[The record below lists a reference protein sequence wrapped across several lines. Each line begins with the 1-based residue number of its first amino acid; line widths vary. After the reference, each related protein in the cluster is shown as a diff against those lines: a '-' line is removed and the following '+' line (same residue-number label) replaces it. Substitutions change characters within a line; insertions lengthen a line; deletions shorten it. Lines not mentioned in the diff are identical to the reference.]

1 MIPLKF
7 QINCVTFLLKSRQ
20 WLFIS
25 FNLKTKPLTM
35 DCKALCPFLLCPL
48 FYFSHADQ
56 FSFPQRV
63 QECSCLKTFALVLST
78 CFAFSQHI
86 CSICSLRFSN
96 SKLPSLCAF
105 CGYPMERMYAPYIHI
120 PAFMPFLLCSYYDF
134 IYYTLATFLFIF
146 LLLSSSLNSKLHYT

>member
-7 QINCVTFLLKSRQ
+7 QINCVTFLLKSCQ

-25 FNLKTKPLTM
+25 FNLKTNSLTM

-105 CGYPMERMYAPYIHI
+105 CRLPYGKNVCPLYPHSCFYAFSP
-120 PAFMPFLLCSYYDF
+120 
-134 IYYTLATFLFIF
+134 
-146 LLLSSSLNSKLHYT
+146 